1 MKLALIALI
10 LLAIPGAHHE
20 HPSHRVLDSGSDTVL
35 RSGFAA
41 VLRARPHARYVPLG
55 KPMADSSLSTS
66 VGRVGAHP
74 MSDWLVTAYCLDGTT
89 ASGQR
94 TRPGIVAAGSWL
106 PFGAHIEL
114 RIGDAWRT
122 VVVADRGS
130 DVHGRHLDLWM
141 GSCTAAVDWGVREVP
156 GWVSATAI

>member
-1 MKLALIALI
+1 MLKLALIALI
-10 LLAIPGAHHE
+10 LLAILGAHHE
-20 HPSHRVLDSGSDTVL
+20 RPHRVLDGGSG
-35 RSGFAA
+35 AA
-41 VLRARPHARYVPLG
+41 LAARPHGVLAARPHIRYRWRLGHTFYPAVHPRPVP
-55 KPMADSSLSTS
+55 DRHT
-66 VGRVGAHP
+66 V
-74 MSDWLVTAYCLDGTT
+74 SDWLVTAYCLRGTT

-156 GWVSATAI
+156 GWVSATAG